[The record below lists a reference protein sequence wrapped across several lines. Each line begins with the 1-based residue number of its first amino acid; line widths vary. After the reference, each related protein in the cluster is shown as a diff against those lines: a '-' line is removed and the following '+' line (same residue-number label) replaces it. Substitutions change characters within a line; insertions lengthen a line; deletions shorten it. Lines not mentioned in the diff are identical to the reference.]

1 MAPRPQEVLQRR
13 VGWERQAVS
22 LRREYPV
29 LQAAS
34 QPERQARPEE
44 QAAWVRIRPRQPAVS
59 AQTAP
64 SVNLQTAAFLPDRWP

>member
-1 MAPRPQEVLQRR
+1 VQEDVERRPQEVLQQR
-13 VGWERQAVS
+13 ACP
-22 LRREYPV
+22 L

-34 QPERQARPEE
+34 QPERGARPEV
-44 QAAWVRIRPRQPAVS
+44 QAAWGRIRPRQPAVS